1 MAEQLDEQAKINY
14 LIFFQVL
21 YRHHPHFSSVFLAL
35 QSQRDLDA

>member
-21 YRHHPHFSSVFLAL
+21 YRNHPHFSSVLLAL
-35 QSQRDLDA
+35 QGQRDLDA